1 MSHTSVIRLCLQ
13 ATSCNGNQAALHGV
27 WDLAK
32 HAATSYSIQRSL
44 LRIENLHVFDSKK
57 FQKVIAALEEKK
69 LITKKQVEHLKS

>member
-1 MSHTSVIRLCLQ
+1 M
-13 ATSCNGNQAALHGV
+13 
-27 WDLAK
+27 AK